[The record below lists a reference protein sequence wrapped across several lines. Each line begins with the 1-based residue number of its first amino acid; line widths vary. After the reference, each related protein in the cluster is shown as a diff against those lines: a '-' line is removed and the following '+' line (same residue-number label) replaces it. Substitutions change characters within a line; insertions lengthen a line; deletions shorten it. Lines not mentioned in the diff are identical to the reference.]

1 VLFLLLQPALIISN
15 FDLQTEAEQQYKS
28 DLKANL
34 YLDDRRLTSGAK
46 LGLTVEIINSSSI
59 KQSLRFNSSQIY
71 NIIIK
76 DKNDQVV
83 YSWAEDKLF
92 AQSFRDIE
100 IEAKEALY
108 FEEKIL
114 LPELSRGDYYIMVEI
129 KSIEKEI
136 SSKSK
141 KLIID

>member
-1 VLFLLLQPALIISN
+1 MLFLLLQPALIISN